1 MRLARAAGFKLQ
13 LHFMPNL
20 LGSTPEQDVSDFHS
34 LFSDPDFRPDELK
47 IYPCSLVESAE
58 LMRFYEAG
66 QWRPYD
72 HAELLHVLC
81 SVLSATERYC
91 RLSRVVRD
99 ISSEDIVT
107 GNRMSNFR
115 ELAEQALAKKGMR
128 CRDIRSREI
137 KQERFDPRALSLRA
151 TSYDTAIG
159 AEQFLELCTPEDR
172 VVGFLRL
179 SLPEQPSFIAEI
191 AGSAM
196 IRELHVYGAALALG
210 SRDPD
215 RAQHRGLGQALLNE
229 AFTRARS
236 AGYRKLA
243 VISAVGTRAYYRK
256 LGFDDG
262 VLYQHRS
269 L

>member
-1 MRLARAAGFKLQ
+1 
-13 LHFMPNL
+13 
-20 LGSTPEQDVSDFHS
+20 
-34 LFSDPDFRPDELK
+34 
-47 IYPCSLVESAE
+47 
-58 LMRFYEAG
+58 MRFYEAG

-72 HAELLHVLC
+72 HDELLHVLC
-81 SVLSATERYC
+81 GVLSATERYC

-115 ELAEQALAKKGMR
+115 ELAERALEKEGLR

-137 KQERFDPRALSLRA
+137 KQQHFDPHELSLRV

-159 AEQFLELCTPEDR
+159 AEQFLELCTCEDR

-179 SLPEQPSFIAEI
+179 SLPKEPSFIAEI

-210 SRDPD
+210 AHDAD
-215 RAQHRGLGQALLNE
+215 RAQHRGLGRWLMNE
-229 AFTRARS
+229 AITRARS
-236 AGYRKLA
+236 AGYPKLA
-243 VISAVGTRAYYRK
+243 VISAVGTREYYRK
-256 LGFDDG
+256 LGFGDG
-262 VLYQHRS
+262 ELYQQKS